1 MSIRLQAVD
10 LSLSGWTPTTLDA
23 TNADAGI
30 GGTPEAVLAT
40 PLDALTEVSVEGGGA
55 FDKLMRATKQHL
67 KEEYDACRITGTEYS
82 TVYLGALA
90 AVLQTSVQF
99 LLNQQQVHRI
109 NAEIGLIRQQTVTE
123 LANTDDNI
131 PAGLGF
137 NFIPQEI
144 TPIPPITE

>member
-10 LSLSGWTPTTLDA
+10 FSPDGWQPTTLDQ
-23 TNADAGI
+23 TNLAN
-30 GGTPEAVLAT
+30 GTGTTEKKVLAT
-40 PLDALTEVSVEGGGA
+40 PLKALTTVALDGSGV
-55 FDKLMRATKQHL
+55 FDQLMKATKLHL
-67 KEEYDACRITGTEYS
+67 QEEYEAQRITGNEYS
-82 TVYLGALA
+82 TVYLGALT

-99 LLNQQQVHRI
+99 LLNEQQVHRI

-137 NFIPQEI
+137 NFMPQEI
-144 TPIPPITE
+144 TPIPPIS